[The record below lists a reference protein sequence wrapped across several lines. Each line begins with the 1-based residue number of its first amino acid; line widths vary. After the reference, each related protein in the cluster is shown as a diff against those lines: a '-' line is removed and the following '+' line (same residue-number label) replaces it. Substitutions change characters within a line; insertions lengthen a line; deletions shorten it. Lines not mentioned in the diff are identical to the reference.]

1 MPARLNLEAPG
12 LKDYLDKRGCAAHLG
27 IEVGTLDKMRTA
39 GKGPPETRKLGRVM
53 FYKPAVDAWLR
64 GEIETDAELFTA

>member
-12 LKDYLDKRGCAAHLG
+12 LVGYMDKRMCAAHLG
-27 IEVGTLDKMRTA
+27 IEVGTLDKWRTA
-39 GKGPPETRKLGRVM
+39 GKGPPETNKLGRVM

-64 GEIETDAELFTA
+64 GEGDADLFTA